1 MKKLYNPYIP
11 VAILTIVACYTIGSV
26 GLDNLPMIGKCE
38 NAERFNSVLL
48 NLSYSFLASVMF
60 FIMID
65 ILPRWRNQKKAKI
78 IFKEPLKDVMRYMD
92 HVIAI
97 LKMMAG
103 TSKSDDDITPN
114 DFNALEKLSPILRSA
129 YVEYTIGNKSDK
141 EQGAIDC
148 YAYLEYY
155 SKSIRNRAQQILELP
170 ASTIMRQELTTLLVE
185 IKLSEVL
192 SICSNGFKHLS
203 NSSTDIYAHDLNK
216 HAYPFFRLYKELGRY
231 VELQY
236 PYHFSFVDE
245 NEKEE
250 LQSKLIN
257 LVNVINANGANMVG
271 TAEVHFNRTFLC
283 FYALPEQFQTKPI
296 MSKQ

>member
-11 VAILTIVACYTIGSV
+11 VAILTIVAFYVIGSV
-26 GLDNLPMIGKCE
+26 GLGWFPLIGECK
-38 NAERFNSVLL
+38 NAERFNGVLL

-65 ILPRWRNQKKAKI
+65 ILPRWRNQKKAEE

-92 HVIAI
+92 HVMAI

-103 TSKSDDDITPN
+103 TSKSDDDISPS
-114 DFNALEKLSPILRSA
+114 DFNALEKLSPSLRSA
-129 YVEYTIGNKSDK
+129 FVEYTIGNKSDK

-148 YAYLEYY
+148 YAYLGYY
-155 SKSIRNRAQQILELP
+155 SKNIRNRVQQILELP
-170 ASTIMRQELTTLLVE
+170 ASTMMRQELTTLLVE
-185 IKLSEVL
+185 IKLSEAL
-192 SICSNGFKHLS
+192 GICSSGLKHLS
-203 NSSTDIYAHDLNK
+203 DSPNDVYAHELNK

-231 VELQY
+231 VELQH

-245 NEKEE
+245 TDKEE

-257 LVNVINANGANMVG
+257 LVKVINANSAKAVG
-271 TAEVHFNRTFLC
+271 TAEVHLNRTFLC
-283 FYALPEQFQTKPI
+283 LYALPEPFRI
-296 MSKQ
+296 G